1 MNTKNKNI
9 LKMLGILFA
18 GVLLGWIFFGGNNT
32 SKTEH
37 EHNNA
42 ESTETIWTCS
52 MHPQIRMNEPGQC
65 PICGMELIP
74 LESNGSAIDPDAI
87 QMTEDAMKLAN
98 VQTMIVGG
106 GKNANKKLA
115 LNGKVQIDERKLYT
129 QSTHIPGRIEKLTVN
144 FTGEK
149 VNRGQTLAMVYS
161 PEMVTAQEELLQAYH
176 MKESQPELFEAAK
189 QKLSNLKIGESTIN
203 KIITSNKPIQQFP
216 ITADV
221 TGIITAKKVDL
232 GDYVD
237 QGMPIYEIADLSSL
251 WVLFDVYESDMSWI
265 KVGNKINYS
274 IQSLPGESFEGV
286 ITFIDPL
293 INPQTRVAS
302 ARVEVKNS
310 NNKLK
315 PEMFVSGIV
324 NKNISTSESKD
335 IVIPKTAIMWT
346 GERSI
351 VYMKSIV
358 SNKVNFK
365 LREVTLGTSLG
376 DAYIIKEGLSE
387 GEEIVVNGTF
397 TVDAA
402 SQLAGK
408 PSMMSPDGGKVVT
421 GHNHGDVVKSSSNEI
436 EISKKNTIP
445 KNLGISQKAKD
456 ALNPIF
462 TEYLK
467 LTDALTSD
475 NLEEAKKVGSNL
487 LKAVEDVNMSLFTGE
502 SHKVWMDL
510 SVELKNELQHIKHF
524 KTLGELRKSFNQIS
538 ESIINMEIGFK
549 PNNETL
555 YVLHCPMANNNKGGD
570 WISASKEV
578 KNPYYGKAMLT
589 CGEVSKE
596 IK

>member
-351 VYMKSIV
+351 VYMKSVV

-596 IK
+596 LK

>member
-1 MNTKNKNI
+1 MSTKNKNI
-9 LKMLGILFA
+9 LKMVGILFA
-18 GVLLGWIFFGGNNT
+18 GVLLGWIAFGGNNT
-32 SKTEH
+32 PKSDHEQSTSVSK
-37 EHNNA
+37 
-42 ESTETIWTCS
+42 ETIWTCS
-52 MHPQIRMNEPGQC
+52 MHPQIRMNEPGLC
-65 PICGMELIP
+65 PICGMDLIP
-74 LESNGSAIDPDAI
+74 LESNGSSIDPDAI

-98 VQTMIVGG
+98 IQTMIVGG
-106 GKNANKKLA
+106 GDTASKKLA

-129 QSTHIPGRIEKLTVN
+129 QSTHIPGRIEKLMIN

-161 PEMVTAQEELLQAYH
+161 PEMVTAQEELLQAYR
-176 MKESQPELFEAAK
+176 MREAQPDLFSAAK
-189 QKLSNLKIGESTIN
+189 QKLSNLKIGSGTIN
-203 KIITSNKPIQQFP
+203 KIISTNKPIQQFP

-221 TGIITAKKVDL
+221 SGIITAKKVDL
-232 GDYVD
+232 GDYVG

-251 WVLFDVYESDMSWI
+251 WVLFDVYETDMPWV
-265 KVGNKINYS
+265 KVGNKINYT

-286 ITFIDPL
+286 VTFIDPL

-310 NNKLK
+310 ENKLK
-315 PEMFVSGIV
+315 PEMFVSGIIS
-324 NKNISTSESKD
+324 NNISSSTSKD
-335 IVIPKTAIMWT
+335 IVIPKSAVMWT
-346 GERSI
+346 GERSV
-351 VYMKSIV
+351 VYIKNVI

-365 LREVTLGTSLG
+365 LREVTLGASLG
-376 DAYIIKEGLSE
+376 DSYIIKEGLLT

-408 PSMMSPDGGKVVT
+408 PSMMSPDGGKLAT
-421 GHNHGDVVKSSSNEI
+421 GHNHGDVANSSSNETST
-436 EISKKNTIP
+436 SKNVIP
-445 KNLGISQKAKD
+445 INLGISQKAKD

-475 NLEEAKKVGSNL
+475 NLVVAKKDGANL
-487 LKAVEDVNMSLFTGE
+487 LKAVEAVNMSLFTGE
-502 SHKVWMDL
+502 SHKAWMDI
-510 SVELKNELQHIKHF
+510 SADLKSALQHIKHF
-524 KTLGELRKSFNQIS
+524 KTLGELRKAFNQIS
-538 ESIINMEIGFK
+538 ESVINMEIAFK

-570 WISASKEV
+570 WISASKKV

>member
-37 EHNNA
+37 EHNIAENA
-42 ESTETIWTCS
+42 ETIWTCS

-221 TGIITAKKVDL
+221 TGIITSKKVDL

-351 VYMKSIV
+351 VYMKSVV

-376 DAYIIKEGLSE
+376 DAYIIKKGLSE

-445 KNLGISQKAKD
+445 KNIGISQKAKD

-487 LKAVEDVNMSLFTGE
+487 LKSVESVNMSLFTGE
-502 SHKVWMDL
+502 SHNVWMGL

>member
-37 EHNNA
+37 EHNIAENA
-42 ESTETIWTCS
+42 ETIWTCS

-351 VYMKSIV
+351 VYMKSVV

-376 DAYIIKEGLSE
+376 DAYIIKKGLSE

-408 PSMMSPDGGKVVT
+408 PSMMSPEGGKAVT
-421 GHNHGDVVKSSSNEI
+421 GHNHGGETTPSSNNTE
-436 EISKKNTIP
+436 SVKKHNT
-445 KNLGISQKAKD
+445 KNVSVSQKAKD
-456 ALNPIF
+456 GLKPIF
-462 TEYLK
+462 TNYLAMK
-467 LTDALTSD
+467 DALTND
-475 NLEEAKKVGSNL
+475 NLETAKKSGSNL
-487 LKAVEDVNMSLFTGE
+487 LKSVESVNMSLFTGE
-502 SHKVWMDL
+502 SHNVWMGLSADL
-510 SVELKNELQHIKHF
+510 KKSLEHIEHF
-524 KTLGELRKSFNQIS
+524 NTIEDLRKAFIQIS
-538 ESIINMEIGFK
+538 NSVINLGITFNPNDK
-549 PNNETL
+549 PL
-555 YVLHCPMANNNKGGD
+555 YVLHCPMANNNNGAD
-570 WISASKEV
+570 WLSSSKEV
-578 KNPYYGKAMLT
+578 RNPYYGKSMLT

-596 IK
+596 LK

>member
-37 EHNNA
+37 EHNIAENA
-42 ESTETIWTCS
+42 ETIWTCS

-351 VYMKSIV
+351 VYMKSVV

-538 ESIINMEIGFK
+538 ESIINMEIVFK

>member
-37 EHNNA
+37 EHNIAENA
-42 ESTETIWTCS
+42 ETIWTCS

-351 VYMKSIV
+351 VYMKSVV

-510 SVELKNELQHIKHF
+510 SVELKNALQHIDHF
-524 KTLGELRKSFNQIS
+524 KSLGELRKSFNQIS
-538 ESIINMEIGFK
+538 ESIITMEIAFK

>member
-1 MNTKNKNI
+1 
-9 LKMLGILFA
+9 
-18 GVLLGWIFFGGNNT
+18 
-32 SKTEH
+32 
-37 EHNNA
+37 
-42 ESTETIWTCS
+42 
-52 MHPQIRMNEPGQC
+52 
-65 PICGMELIP
+65 
-74 LESNGSAIDPDAI
+74 
-87 QMTEDAMKLAN
+87 
-98 VQTMIVGG
+98 
-106 GKNANKKLA
+106 
-115 LNGKVQIDERKLYT
+115 
-129 QSTHIPGRIEKLTVN
+129 
-144 FTGEK
+144 
-149 VNRGQTLAMVYS
+149 
-161 PEMVTAQEELLQAYH
+161 

-221 TGIITAKKVDL
+221 TGIITSKKVDL

-265 KVGNKINYS
+265 KVGNKINYT
-274 IQSLPGESFEGV
+274 IQSLPGESYEGV

-315 PEMFVSGIV
+315 PEMFVSGVV
-324 NKNISTSESKD
+324 NKDVSTSESKD
-335 IVIPKTAIMWT
+335 MVIPKTAVMWT
-346 GERSI
+346 GERSV
-351 VYMKSIV
+351 VYMKSVV

-365 LREVTLGTSLG
+365 LREVTLGASLG
-376 DAYIIKEGLSE
+376 DTYIIKEGLSE

-408 PSMMSPDGGKVVT
+408 PSMMSPEEAGVVI
-421 GHNHGDVVKSSSNEI
+421 GHNHAIEVNSKSNETTVT
-436 EISKKNTIP
+436 KNTIP
-445 KNLGISQKAKD
+445 KNLGISQKTKE
-456 ALNPIF
+456 ALKPIF
-462 TEYLK
+462 TEYLL
-467 LTDALTSD
+467 LTDALAKD
-475 NLEEAKKVGSNL
+475 NLEEAKKDGAKL

-510 SVELKNELQHIKHF
+510 SVELKNALQHIDHF
-524 KTLGELRKSFNQIS
+524 KSLGELRKSFNQIS
-538 ESIINMEIGFK
+538 ESIITMEIAFK